1 EILNIILEFRGN
13 RRVVLS
19 AASLSVD
26 IDVPVPLMDI
36 LLRKDSEGAYEDRQT
51 VVYKSLQKGP
61 TTPWRRDD
69 SGVLFVT
76 AA

>member
-1 EILNIILEFRGN
+1 MQRVSGFADRKPVTADSSAIRNNRLEI
-13 RRVVLS
+13 
-19 AASLSVD
+19 
-26 IDVPVPLMDI
+26 I
-36 LLRKDSEGAYEDRQT
+36 LLRKDSEGAYEYRQT